1 MKLNGHCDHAGDLL
15 LSPVQFDNVGEAGVL
30 YLCSELLDSGFGKQI
45 SLGFFVNFIMVINKT
60 NSNSK
65 LLCVPDGKI

>member
-1 MKLNGHCDHAGDLL
+1 M
-15 LSPVQFDNVGEAGVL
+15 FDRVGEAGVL

-45 SLGFFVNFIMVINKT
+45 SLFFVNFIMVINKT